1 MKREIRLPMRALVFA
16 ALFLAAAV
24 CGASVVVQGPL
35 VQEHQLQTGQEA
47 AGSFEINNPED
58 RPQEVK
64 IYQTDLFPHADGG
77 IDYGEPG
84 RLPRSNARWISYTPQ
99 SLVLPPRETVK
110 IDYTIRVP
118 GDPTLRGTY
127 WSVLMVEG
135 VSESSPESVLG
146 DPSRPQ
152 IAIRQ
157 VLRYAIQVICNVGT
171 GATRQL
177 KFSNIRLL
185 QETDKRVLAVE
196 MENAGGQMLIGRLW
210 TELYDSGGRL
220 VTRLD
225 SEPKRMYP
233 GASGRFTVDLVGL
246 QEVTYKAL
254 VVVDCGG
261 DDVFG
266 ASVKLVLGR

>member
-1 MKREIRLPMRALVFA
+1 MKKEIRLLKPAVIIA
-16 ALFLAAAV
+16 GLFLAAASW
-24 CGASVVVQGPL
+24 GASVVVTGPL
-35 VQEHQLQTGQEA
+35 VQEHSLQPGQEA
-47 AGSFEINNPED
+47 VGLFEIHNPED

-64 IYQTDLFPHADGG
+64 IYQTDHFPHADGG
-77 IDYGEPG
+77 VEYGEPG
-84 RLPRSNARWISYTPQ
+84 RLPRSNARWISYSPQ
-99 SLVLPPRETVK
+99 RLVLPPRETVK
-110 IDYTIRVP
+110 VDYTVRVP
-118 GDPTLRGTY
+118 DDASLRGTY

-152 IAIRQ
+152 VAIRQ
-157 VLRYAIQVICNVGT
+157 VLRYAIQVVSNVGT
-171 GATRQL
+171 GATREL
-177 KFSNIRLL
+177 KFSSIRLL
-185 QETDKRVLAVE
+185 QEADKRVLAVE
-196 MENAGGQMLIGRLW
+196 MENTGEQMLIGKPW

-225 SEPKRMYP
+225 GEPKRMYP
-233 GASGRFTVDLVGL
+233 GASGRFTMDLVGL